1 MRNAKRRKKIF
12 LSMTLPLVLEG
23 NAHIAVERRMLK
35 YVSVMT
41 RAGRELPPNLRSWLE
56 RLAERYQA
64 DPDRLDVLMKRVDVV
79 PVSLA
84 LAQAAIESGWGT
96 SRFARQGNAIFGQW
110 TSEDGNG
117 LVPSAR
123 EDGKTHKVRSFDRLS
138 ESVDAYL
145 LNLNTH
151 RAYRDFR
158 TLRQQSRNSGERPKG
173 EELAAGLAPYSEKGV
188 EYVELLLDMIRVN
201 RLAAFDDAILSDR
214 ILGFDSGA

>member
-1 MRNAKRRKKIF
+1 
-12 LSMTLPLVLEG
+12 
-23 NAHIAVERRMLK
+23 
-35 YVSVMT
+35 
-41 RAGRELPPNLRSWLE
+41 
-56 RLAERYQA
+56 
-64 DPDRLDVLMKRVDVV
+64 VDVV

-110 TSEDGNG
+110 TSQDGKG

-123 EDGKTHKVRSFDRLS
+123 PEGKTHKVRSFDRLS
-138 ESVDAYL
+138 ESVEAYL

-173 EELAAGLAPYSEKGV
+173 EVLATGLEAYSEKGE
-188 EYVELLLDMIRVN
+188 EYVDLLRDMIRVN
-201 RLAAFDDAILSDR
+201 RLAAFDDAILSDK
-214 ILGFDSGA
+214 ILGFESGA